1 MFATRADLL
10 NRFNVWILESGDLK
24 GKDTPKQ
31 KETVET
37 VGESHGRE
45 HLDFIEVLMRYLR
58 DRDSCDAQDRG
69 FTRAKS

>member
-1 MFATRADLL
+1 VFATRADLL

-45 HLDFIEVLMRYLR
+45 HLDFIEVLARPKGATVKGVKVPFGHTL
-58 DRDSCDAQDRG
+58 SG
-69 FTRAKS
+69 P